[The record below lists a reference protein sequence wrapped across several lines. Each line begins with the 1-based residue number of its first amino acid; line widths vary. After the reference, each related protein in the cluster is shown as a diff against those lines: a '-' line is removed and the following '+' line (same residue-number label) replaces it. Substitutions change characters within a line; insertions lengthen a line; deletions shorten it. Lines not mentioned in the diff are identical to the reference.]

1 MGMFRRIRSLFRGE
15 AVSRELDEEMDFHLK
30 MREQRNIEEGMKPAE
45 ARRRARLR
53 FGNPAVWRERVSE
66 VDLLLLPQT
75 VWQDVRF
82 GSRMLKRHLGF
93 TLTAI
98 FALGLG
104 IGVNTAAFT
113 AYKAFFARKLD
124 ARDPAS
130 MVNLAVVLHSGATTP
145 TFSYP
150 DYKAF
155 RDQVHAFSGVIAVSL
170 PQYPTFT
177 APGGVEI
184 HTDDGAGWL
193 MGKLGLLPS
202 IGTSEK
208 AMTLAVSENYFSV
221 LGVTALR
228 GRLFEAKDASEL
240 EKAPAV
246 VLSENFWQH
255 RFLSDPAILGK
266 TVRLNGA
273 AFTVMG
279 IAPHNFVGTFVA
291 APAIWLPLPL
301 EPLVNRGST
310 LLTDREQECCHLHAR
325 LAPGSPIRE
334 AESEMTV
341 VADHLRA
348 FHNPHSNR
356 AQQLAALV
364 WPGSPFPLPIWQNRE
379 LRLSMLFVLIAVGM
393 VLVVACANVA
403 SLQLARAATRQ
414 NELGMRFSLGASR
427 ARIVRQLLTESTLL
441 AVLAGVAAF
450 CFSWTLLQ
458 ASVVLIADAFPD
470 QYGTFVFHVTPD
482 LSIFAFVTAI
492 SMATGFLFG
501 LAPALES
508 SRSAVASAIKANPS
522 TSPAR
527 GRRVRHALIE
537 TQVAVSAVLVIAGS
551 LMVHSA
557 IRAASMDTGY
567 DDRHTISLDLAFPG
581 TPEYT
586 PEHEAVLVREL
597 RGRIAALPGVVDVIS
612 GRAPDDGAPAWVA
625 VATNGEA
632 PSPQNVKTYVYY
644 KWVEPKYFATLG
656 IPLLE
661 GRGMMA
667 QSAQPEP
674 LIVLSESAARQI
686 FPGQNPLGKTLR
698 LGVNGFYQEREQQV
712 PDGPVWRVI
721 GVARD
726 TRGVLVDGADSAM
739 AYLPLA
745 PDHLA
750 EHPILIRTVADP
762 QPTIDA
768 LAGIVTGVDGNLAA
782 QAQTLKT
789 MLRQTPPFLI
799 SSMAASVAMTTGL
812 LGLLL
817 VTVGIYGT
825 VSYIVVQRTREVGI
839 RMALGAR
846 RGNVLLLIL
855 RESAR
860 PVVFGLGIGLVL
872 AAGVAWLL
880 RHLLYGVPILDA
892 VSFGGVSLLLLS
904 VALLAAFFPSRRAI
918 RVDPMV
924 ALRYE

>member
-15 AVSRELDEEMDFHLK
+15 AVSRELDEEMDFHLQ

-66 VDLLLLPQT
+66 ADLLLLPQT

-130 MVNLAVVLHSGATTP
+130 MVNLAVVLHSGATNP

-150 DYKAF
+150 DYEAF

-240 EKAPAV
+240 EEAPAV

-301 EPLVNRGST
+301 EPLVNHGST

-325 LAPGSPIRE
+325 LAPGSTMRE

-364 WPGSPFPLPIWQNRE
+364 WPGSPFPLPDLAKPRT
-379 LRLSMLFVLIAVGM
+379 SAVHAFRFDRGRNGSRRC
-393 VLVVACANVA
+393 VRQCGEPAAGAGSDAAKRAEHAFFAGSEPGADRSPVADRKHAA
-403 SLQLARAATRQ
+403 GGSGRSRSLLLQLDAAAGFGSADSRRVSGSVRDVRFSRDAGSFHLCVCDGDIDGDGIPVWAGAGAGKFALSRSIGDQGEPVDISGARAAGTARPHR
-414 NELGMRFSLGASR
+414 NPGSGVGGAGDCG
-427 ARIVRQLLTESTLL
+427 ES
-441 AVLAGVAAF
+441 
-450 CFSWTLLQ
+450 
-458 ASVVLIADAFPD
+458 
-470 QYGTFVFHVTPD
+470 
-482 LSIFAFVTAI
+482 
-492 SMATGFLFG
+492 
-501 LAPALES
+501 
-508 SRSAVASAIKANPS
+508 
-522 TSPAR
+522 
-527 GRRVRHALIE
+527 
-537 TQVAVSAVLVIAGS
+537 
-551 LMVHSA
+551 
-557 IRAASMDTGY
+557 
-567 DDRHTISLDLAFPG
+567 
-581 TPEYT
+581 
-586 PEHEAVLVREL
+586 
-597 RGRIAALPGVVDVIS
+597 
-612 GRAPDDGAPAWVA
+612 DGAQRD
-625 VATNGEA
+625 
-632 PSPQNVKTYVYY
+632 PSGLDGY
-644 KWVEPKYFATLG
+644 
-656 IPLLE
+656 
-661 GRGMMA
+661 
-667 QSAQPEP
+667 
-674 LIVLSESAARQI
+674 
-686 FPGQNPLGKTLR
+686 R
-698 LGVNGFYQEREQQV
+698 L
-712 PDGPVWRVI
+712 
-721 GVARD
+721 
-726 TRGVLVDGADSAM
+726 
-739 AYLPLA
+739 
-745 PDHLA
+745 
-750 EHPILIRTVADP
+750 
-762 QPTIDA
+762 
-768 LAGIVTGVDGNLAA
+768 
-782 QAQTLKT
+782 
-789 MLRQTPPFLI
+789 
-799 SSMAASVAMTTGL
+799 
-812 LGLLL
+812 
-817 VTVGIYGT
+817 
-825 VSYIVVQRTREVGI
+825 
-839 RMALGAR
+839 
-846 RGNVLLLIL
+846 
-855 RESAR
+855 
-860 PVVFGLGIGLVL
+860 
-872 AAGVAWLL
+872 
-880 RHLLYGVPILDA
+880 
-892 VSFGGVSLLLLS
+892 
-904 VALLAAFFPSRRAI
+904 
-918 RVDPMV
+918 
-924 ALRYE
+924 